1 MNRCKWCNLKNPLY
15 VKYHDEEYGFVHKDD
30 EYLFE
35 MFILESFQ
43 SGLSWECV
51 LNKRSAFRKA
61 YDNFDLSKVIN
72 YDEQKIK
79 ELLNNKDI
87 IRNKLKINA
96 SISNAKIFKNIQ
108 EEYGSFYNYLC
119 LFSQGLTIYECDK
132 VSNSLSDSIAL
143 DLKRRGVKF
152 FGTITCYSFLQAI
165 GIINSHEKGC
175 FLNKK

>member
-1 MNRCKWCNLKNPLY
+1 
-15 VKYHDEEYGFVHKDD
+15 
-30 EYLFE
+30 

-51 LNKRSAFRKA
+51 LNKRSSFRKA

-72 YDEQKIK
+72 YDDKKVE
-79 ELLNNKDI
+79 ELLSNKDI

-96 SISNAKIFKNIQ
+96 SISNAKVFKNIQ

-119 LFSQGLTIYECDK
+119 LFFQGLTIYEYDK
-132 VSNSLSDSIAL
+132 VCNSLSDSITL

-165 GIINSHEKGC
+165 GVINSYEK
-175 FLNKK
+175 

>member
-1 MNRCKWCNLKNPLY
+1 
-15 VKYHDEEYGFVHKDD
+15 
-30 EYLFE
+30 

-43 SGLSWECV
+43 SVLSWECV

-61 YDNFDLSKVIN
+61 YDDFDLSKVIN
-72 YDEQKIK
+72 YDDKKVED
-79 ELLNNKDI
+79 LLSNKDI

-96 SISNAKIFKNIQ
+96 SISNAKVFKNIQ

-119 LFSQGLTIYECDK
+119 LFFQGLTIYEYDK
-132 VSNSLSDSIAL
+132 VCNSLSDSITL

-165 GIINSHEKGC
+165 GVINSYEK
-175 FLNKK
+175 